1 MSLTATLSFI
11 VSHPLARLHRRAALG
26 RWLRWQLGKR
36 LLPGPLAVPYVDG
49 VRLLIAPGMTGATGN
64 YYCGL
69 HEFEDMAFVLHF
81 LRPGDGFADVGANI
95 GSYTLLAL
103 AAGAGVDAFEP
114 VPAAFRALMDNV
126 HLNGAAQRVRAHNQA
141 VGAQKGSLQMTM
153 DHDTMNRAVLAPAA
167 SREAVARVEMTTLD
181 QAFAGRAPPA
191 LLKVDVEGY
200 ESQVLQGARGLLA
213 DAALQAVILELNGSG
228 RAYGFDDG
236 DIHQSMLAQGFQPCR
251 YEPFSRRLQ
260 ACEHHSNTGNTLYL
274 RDPEAAARRVAASRS
289 YRIGEVML

>member
-1 MSLTATLSFI
+1 MSLAGTLSFI

-36 LLPGPLAVPYVDG
+36 LLPGPLAVPYVDDL
-49 VRLLIAPGMTGATGN
+49 RLLIAPGMTGATGN

-69 HEFEDMAFVLHF
+69 HEFEDMAFVLHL

-103 AAGAGVDAFEP
+103 AAGAQADAFEP
-114 VPAAFRALMDNV
+114 VPAAFSALMDNV
-126 HLNGAAQRVRAHNQA
+126 NLNGAAQRVRAHNRA

-153 DHDTMNRAVLAPAA
+153 DRDTMNRAVPAQAAPAA
-167 SREAVARVEMTTLD
+167 VVASVEMTTLD
-181 QAFAGRAPPA
+181 EAFAGRAAPA

-213 DAALQAVILELNGSG
+213 DPALQAVILELNGSG
-228 RAYGFDDG
+228 NAYGFDDEA
-236 DIHQSMLAQGFQPCR
+236 IHQGMLAQGFQPCR
-251 YEPFSRRLQ
+251 YEPFSRRLGARQ
-260 ACEHHSNTGNTLYL
+260 ERSNVGNTLYV
-274 RDPEAAARRVAASRS
+274 RDLEAAAQRVASARS
-289 YRIGEVML
+289 YRIAEVML